1 MIKRLYY
8 STKGDSFHV
17 KLQDAMQADINGN
30 TDDIDINQD
39 ELFAKFNNVRLDY
52 LSRLA
57 SIQDEFRPKF
67 LEIVELLNS
76 MTDK

>member
-1 MIKRLYY
+1 M
-8 STKGDSFHV
+8 